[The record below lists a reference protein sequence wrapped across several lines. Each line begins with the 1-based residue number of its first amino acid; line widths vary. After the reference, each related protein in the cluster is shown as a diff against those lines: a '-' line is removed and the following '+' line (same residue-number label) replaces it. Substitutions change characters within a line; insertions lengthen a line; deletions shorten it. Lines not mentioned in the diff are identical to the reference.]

1 MWEIRFYRSAK
12 GGCPVKKYLESL
24 PVKTQVK
31 INNLLELLEE
41 MGHELKRPYA
51 DYLDQGIRELRVIF
65 SGNQYRVLHFF
76 FMKNYI
82 ICTHSFTKKTNKVP
96 PEEIE
101 RALRIKKD
109 FETRY
114 ARGEYKL

>member
-1 MWEIRFYRSAK
+1 MWKVEYYRASN
-12 GGCPVKKYLESL
+12 GDCPVEEYLENL

-41 MGHELKRPYA
+41 MGHELKRPYR
-51 DYLDQGIRELRVIF
+51 I
-65 SGNQYRVLHFF
+65 LHFF
-76 FMKNYI
+76 FMKSYI
-82 ICTHSFTKKTNKVP
+82 ICTHGFTKKANKVP
-96 PEEIE
+96 PEEIG

-109 FETRY
+109 FEIRY